1 MAVFFAQTP
10 SNMTDHPSPPAPG
23 KLLLVDDEANIL
35 SSLRRL
41 LRQDG
46 YQIVAETSPEQ
57 ALVRLQ
63 AEPFDVIISDQRM
76 PGMMGVE
83 FLRRAKKTR
92 PETMRIVLSGY
103 TELESVTSAINE
115 GAVYKFLTKPWDD
128 QQLREQVAAA
138 FRHKG
143 LEDENRRM
151 GEELKAAN
159 TRMQELNNRLAAMV
173 HEQRRHLYRDETA
186 LQTLQNVLRL
196 IPMPVLGC
204 DDDNMVVFTNETAE
218 RLFNARSTPLLGS
231 DIATLLPRLACH
243 TLTGN
248 GAAETRMDVNGHR
261 MRVEC
266 KPLRDGRRTRGSLY
280 LFFEETVP

>member
-1 MAVFFAQTP
+1 
-10 SNMTDHPSPPAPG
+10 MTDSPPPTDPAPG
-23 KLLLVDDEANIL
+23 KLLLVDDEPNIL
-35 SSLRRL
+35 SALRRL

-46 YQIVAETSPEQ
+46 YQITAETTPEA

-76 PGMMGVE
+76 PSMTGVE
-83 FLRRAKKTR
+83 FLRRAKQTR

-128 QQLREQVAAA
+128 ALLREQVAAA

-151 GEELKAAN
+151 SEELRVVNA
-159 TRMQELNNRLAAMV
+159 RMLELNNQLAAMV

-186 LQTLQNVLRL
+186 LQTLQSVLRL
-196 IPMPVLGC
+196 IPLPVLGC
-204 DDDNMVVFTNETAE
+204 DDEHMVVFCNEAAE
-218 RLFNARSTPLLGS
+218 QLFNARAMPLLGN
-231 DIATLLPRLACH
+231 DIHTLLPTLTTDSNATTQEFTTTVGPH
-243 TLTGN
+243 TL
-248 GAAETRMDVNGHR
+248 RVQHR
-261 MRVEC
+261 
-266 KPLRDGRRTRGSLY
+266 LLNDGPRHRGSLY
-280 LFFEETVP
+280 LFFEESPA